1 MLLAFGRRDA
11 TRSTYVAGGT
21 RPDNDRGRA
30 VANLAPMAPNALAE
44 DDELDLRAYVSI
56 LRRRWRWVAGA
67 LAATVATSLALSLQQ
82 TPQYRATAELL
93 VNTQSGE
100 SIVEDSSQLSAA
112 DAERQ
117 LNNEIQI
124 LESGRARDAAREAY
138 TGPLD
143 VDTVSASVASDRSD
157 AIRVSATGADPDEV
171 AELVNTYVET
181 YVELRQSQR
190 VDEILT
196 AGNEIQA
203 QIDRLQ
209 DEIDDLGE
217 PLREAEEALAADPGD
232 DALAAEVERLRVEV
246 QADVT
251 PLESQQAFYRQ
262 QLDNLQLTAGLA
274 GSGGAQLLTEAEP
287 PTGQVSPQPIRNAVL
302 AFVLGLL
309 LGVGLAFLRDY
320 FDESIRSIDD
330 LERLTAGDPTL
341 GIIPFVESEDAR
353 LATLRD
359 PNGVAAEAYRGLRT
373 SVRFAGLD
381 RRMKVI
387 QVTSGSL
394 GEGKTTTIANLA
406 VALSQAGQ
414 RVVVTCCDLRRPRI
428 HEVFDQPLGPG
439 FTDLLLGET
448 SLSQALRR
456 VDHNLYLLPAGSR
469 PPNPSELLGT
479 ARTDAVIKA
488 LEQEFDYVL
497 LDTTPVL
504 PVTDGI
510 VVSRIAHG
518 VVFVVSAR
526 HTTRGQIRQALT
538 LLRQAD
544 APVLGFVLNGVP
556 LGGRYGY
563 RYGYAY
569 GYGYAE
575 AAVDDQR
582 KERRKPRRRNGSR
595 SARLPADDELPE
607 LAPPA
612 QDEVSEWPPLV
623 PRGDGS

>member
-1 MLLAFGRRDA
+1 MVPN
-11 TRSTYVAGGT
+11 SPGT
-21 RPDNDRGRA
+21 
-30 VANLAPMAPNALAE
+30 E
-44 DDELDLRAYVSI
+44 DELDLRAYVSI

-67 LAATVATSLALSLQQ
+67 LAFTVVTAVAYSVQQ
-82 TPQYRATAELL
+82 APQYRASAELL

-100 SIVEDSSQLSAA
+100 SIVDDGSRLSAA

-117 LNNEIQI
+117 LNNEVQI
-124 LESGRARDAAREAY
+124 LESGRAREAARAAY
-138 TGPLD
+138 DGPLD
-143 VDTVSASVASDRSD
+143 VDLVSASVASDRSD
-157 AIRVSATGADPDEV
+157 AIRVSATGSDPEEV

-181 YVELRQSQR
+181 YVELRQTQR

-209 DEIDDLGE
+209 DEIDELLE
-217 PLREAEEALAADPGD
+217 PVADAEAALAADPD
-232 DALAAEVERLRVEV
+232 NDALANQLERVTSEA
-246 QADVT
+246 QADVV
-251 PLESQQAFYRQ
+251 PLENQQAFYRQ
-262 QLDNLQLTAGLA
+262 QLENLQLTAGLA
-274 GSGGAQLLTEAEP
+274 GSGGAELLTDAEP
-287 PTGQVSPQPIRNAVL
+287 PTAQVSPKPLRNAVL
-302 AFVLGLL
+302 ATMLGLL

-320 FDESIRSIDD
+320 FDESVRSIDD
-330 LERLTAGDPTL
+330 LERLTGGDPTL
-341 GIIPFVESEDAR
+341 GIIPFVESEDGR

-359 PNGVAAEAYRGLRT
+359 PNSVAAEAYRGLRT

-406 VALSQAGQ
+406 IALSQAGQ
-414 RVVVTCCDLRRPRI
+414 KVVVACCDLRRPRI
-428 HEVFDQPLGPG
+428 HEVFDKPLGPG

-456 VDHNLYLLPAGSR
+456 IDQNLYLLAAGSR
-469 PPNPSELLGT
+469 PPNPSELLGA

-510 VVSRIAHG
+510 VISRIAHG

-526 HTTRGQIRQALT
+526 TTTRGQLRQALG
-538 LLRQAD
+538 LLRQAE
-544 APVLGFVLNGVP
+544 APILGFVLNGVP

-563 RYGYAY
+563 QYGYAY

-575 AAVDDQR
+575 PGAEAEDVNG
-582 KERRKPRRRNGSR
+582 RRRPRRRIGPKLADRPAGDDFEPAGSSDPVAGR
-595 SARLPADDELPE
+595 
-607 LAPPA
+607 
-612 QDEVSEWPPLV
+612 PPLV
-623 PRGDGS
+623 RRGESP